1 MVFINAEMRRIV
13 DNVDLSWSK
22 DLIIRYLTVN
32 LAPFFRRDLLYFL
45 ADEEEQY
52 RQYQMGFI
60 NRGRNIVCSTLADFY
75 VELFKT
81 FGINARKIAA
91 NSTRIPLFAV
101 IVEGDK
107 GWYFIDFLND
117 LFNNQLGIKTTEYG
131 KIPRYN
137 TLRTNFPYLV
147 LLSDEYINDIDLAL
161 GIDKSLSSYFSELH
175 LWMTDKNSI
184 RKSFKVDDADRIG
197 VFLKKM
203 AYANENIINLGHIN
217 GAFERIRLYL
227 FLEKIMFFK
236 TEKRNI
242 SISLDK
248 TYSIPRP
255 VIEYTSPYQKGTV
268 SFVEER
274 TDGEFILARIK

>member
-1 MVFINAEMRRIV
+1 MEEIINQV
-13 DNVDLSWSK
+13 KNNWSK
-22 DLIIRYLTVN
+22 DLIIRFLYIK
-32 LAPFFRRDLLYFL
+32 LAPYFQRDLLYFL
-45 ADEEEQY
+45 ATEEQKEQEY
-52 RQYQMGFI
+52 KQGFI
-60 NRGRNIVCSTLADFY
+60 NRFPNIVCSTLADFY

-137 TLRTNFPYLV
+137 TLRTNFPLV